1 MLSQKKETETSSG
14 AGVTSYGYEQKRTF
28 DVNDPRLHLNL
39 HSAPITSN
47 TSGTSVLGAATTK
60 ASQPSVSV
68 TVNVGLSADRRL
80 IREANK
86 ILSGDNQ
93 KTTLASS

>member
-1 MLSQKKETETSSG
+1 MLNHKNDAETSSG
-14 AGVTSYGYEQKRTF
+14 TGETSYGYEQKRAF
-28 DVNDPRLHLNL
+28 DVNDARLHF
-39 HSAPITSN
+39 HSEPVTSN

-68 TVNVGLSADRRL
+68 TVNVGLSTDRRL

-86 ILSGDNQ
+86 ILSGDTQ